1 MKPEIKDKTITV
13 RLPASVME
21 SLRQQATA
29 EARTLQG
36 QILYHIQQA
45 LKKK

>member
-21 SLRQQATA
+21 ELRLQASQ